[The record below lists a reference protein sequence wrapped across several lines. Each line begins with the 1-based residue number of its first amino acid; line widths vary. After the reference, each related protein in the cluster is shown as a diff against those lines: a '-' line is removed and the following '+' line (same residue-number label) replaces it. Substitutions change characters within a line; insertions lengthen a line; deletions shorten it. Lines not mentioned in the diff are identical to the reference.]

1 MKRIANTHELTAA
14 LKGLLAEASGPN
26 PSRHELAAKLAAL
39 STRVAGGDQPPV
51 LEAAEEAIHDIA
63 SELGSGWRVK
73 SSDFYQDGGSQG
85 YVGEVWAEDT
95 SYFKLRVEVDA
106 KGVADID
113 PWVYI
118 NTSSV
123 PAKMASDVFDRL
135 DVKGDANKVIT
146 ALKGAS
152 KVALLAFEAATSSKL
167 AQDTMFKELES
178 VLDRVTS
185 MVEPKLAKHGWALT
199 YGKISVDSHS
209 TRGGKPLIYGS
220 IGVKDLPES
229 NIASAKARKILTDAA
244 KAVSNNGFLMTLPKR
259 STWRWAK
266 FPGEHFAVMILQVPF
281 EMGFD
286 G

>member
-14 LKGLLAEASGPN
+14 IKRLLAEASGPN

-39 STRVAGGDQPPV
+39 STRVAGSAQPPV

-85 YVGEVWAEDT
+85 YVGEVWADDT

-118 NTSSV
+118 NTSSA

-178 VLDRVTS
+178 VLGRVTS
-185 MVEPKLAKHGWALT
+185 MVEPKLAKHGWALEH
-199 YGKISVDSHS
+199 GKIFGSHS
-209 TRGGKPLIYGS
+209 GPSVSDGKPLIYGT
-220 IGVKDLPES
+220 IGVTGLPPGDS
-229 NIASAKARKILTDAA
+229 NAASKARKIITDAA
-244 KAVSNNGFLMTLPKR
+244 KSVSNKGFLMTLPKR
-259 STWRWAK
+259 SGWSANN
-266 FPGEHFAVMILQVPF
+266 LQVPF
-281 EMGFD
+281 EMGFAR
-286 G
+286 